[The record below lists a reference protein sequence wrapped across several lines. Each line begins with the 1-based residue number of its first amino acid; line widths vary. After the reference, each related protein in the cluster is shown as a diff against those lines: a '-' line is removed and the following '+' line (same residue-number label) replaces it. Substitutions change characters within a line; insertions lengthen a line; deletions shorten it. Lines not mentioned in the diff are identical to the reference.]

1 MFYFIF
7 IIIVLILFFL
17 TRNDKRESDKY
28 LITTLS
34 FFMIDIVALIF
45 YISKDAYYYNVL
57 NQYFSFPKPV
67 WDILMY
73 SNIPQSFSLRLMNI
87 ATLFFIYF
95 SMLFT
100 FAFMSDMRL
109 HHDHKIGRA
118 LILYLSVQAIFYD
131 PLIHTKLYCL
141 LCGNVFEADKIEMIK
156 NVFSKITI
164 VGNNGL
170 LILSI
175 LLVYFAN
182 QKISSSNF
190 FRIYAWGECVCY
202 CGVEVA
208 FIFVFW
214 FAPAFLTK
222 ISRIAGYTIYQQIPL
237 TEQSHKIYSLFPYY
251 ITLAGV
257 AILYYLV
264 KNLKLQQKLDNN
276 RLYITRQI
284 DAADTTSKTFCHYM
298 KNEILALQ
306 SEIDLLEV
314 GTDNMQMKQQILKDC
329 GNLYDR
335 LDEIHRSTKMS
346 KLVLERT
353 DLSQLMDVIQLHMKA
368 KMADCKV
375 ITEYRDSVPDVMVD
389 SDYFEQAI
397 HNIIVNALDAMRKEE
412 KRDNILEFQIEAVNN
427 WVQLSISDNGVGI
440 PKENLNKIF
449 TPFVSSQPIKQHWGI
464 GLSLTYKIIEV
475 HGGKI
480 EVTSQEHSGTTFKI
494 LRPSIL
500 QEESKEERNT
510 DMPREQHGRRIRWII

>member
-1 MFYFIF
+1 M
-7 IIIVLILFFL
+7 
-17 TRNDKRESDKY
+17 
-28 LITTLS
+28 
-34 FFMIDIVALIF
+34 
-45 YISKDAYYYNVL
+45 
-57 NQYFSFPKPV
+57 
-67 WDILMY
+67 
-73 SNIPQSFSLRLMNI
+73 
-87 ATLFFIYF
+87 
-95 SMLFT
+95 
-100 FAFMSDMRL
+100 
-109 HHDHKIGRA
+109 
-118 LILYLSVQAIFYD
+118 
-131 PLIHTKLYCL
+131 
-141 LCGNVFEADKIEMIK
+141 
-156 NVFSKITI
+156 
-164 VGNNGL
+164 
-170 LILSI
+170 
-175 LLVYFAN
+175 
-182 QKISSSNF
+182 
-190 FRIYAWGECVCY
+190 
-202 CGVEVA
+202 
-208 FIFVFW
+208 
-214 FAPAFLTK
+214 
-222 ISRIAGYTIYQQIPL
+222 
-237 TEQSHKIYSLFPYY
+237 
-251 ITLAGV
+251 
-257 AILYYLV
+257 
-264 KNLKLQQKLDNN
+264 
-276 RLYITRQI
+276 YITRQI

-494 LRPSIL
+494 LLPSIL

-510 DMPREQHGRRIRWII
+510 DMPREQHGRRIRWIK

>member
-28 LITTLS
+28 LIIALS
-34 FFMIDIVALIF
+34 FFMIDIVALIL

-67 WDILMY
+67 WNILMY
-73 SNIPQSFSLRLMNI
+73 SNIPQFFSLRLMNI
-87 ATLFFIYF
+87 ATLLFIYF

-109 HHDHKIGRA
+109 HHDHKIGKA
-118 LILYLSVQAIFYD
+118 LIVYLSVQAFFYD
-131 PLIHTKLYCL
+131 PWIHTKLYCL
-141 LCGNVFEADKIEMIK
+141 LCGNIFDADRVQMIE

-202 CGVEVA
+202 SGVEVA

-222 ISRIAGYTIYQQIPL
+222 ISKVAGYTIYQQIPM

-251 ITLAGV
+251 ITIAGI

-284 DAADTTSKTFCHYM
+284 DAADTTSKAFCHYM

-314 GTDNMQMKQQILKDC
+314 DTDNMQMKQQILKDC

-353 DLSQLMDVIQLHMKA
+353 DLPQLMDAIQSHMKA
-368 KMADCKV
+368 KLADCKV
-375 ITEYRDSVPDVMVD
+375 ITEYRDPVPDVMVD

-494 LRPSIL
+494 LLPSIL

-510 DMPREQHGRRIRWII
+510 DMPREQHGRRIRWIK